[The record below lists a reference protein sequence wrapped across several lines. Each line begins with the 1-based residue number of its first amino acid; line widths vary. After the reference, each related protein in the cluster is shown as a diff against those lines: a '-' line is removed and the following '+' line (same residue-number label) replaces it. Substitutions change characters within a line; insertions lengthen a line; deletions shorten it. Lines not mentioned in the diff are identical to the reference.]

1 MCLWRKGY
9 CTEEGNCKYLYSD
22 ETFKFDIL
30 WKLVCVSNS
39 SVGKDI
45 LVDVDMI
52 REAVVFAEN
61 LAYICMDR
69 VEKLKIATAVK
80 VRVW

>member
-1 MCLWRKGY
+1 MSLTGKVIVKKK
-9 CTEEGNCKYLYSD
+9 EIANNS
-22 ETFKFDIL
+22 IL
-30 WKLVCVSNS
+30 MKLALILLKMECVLNS

-61 LAYICMDR
+61 LADICMDR
-69 VEKLKIATAVK
+69 VEKLKIGTAVK
-80 VRVW
+80 VKV